1 MSRLIV
7 VSNRVGLNRDVGGG
21 AVGGLSA
28 ALTAALRQSQ
38 GIWFGWSGETVERY
52 TGQFTIDRIGD
63 VTVAKIDLDTAD
75 VEDYYNGYS
84 NNTLWPL
91 FHNRI
96 DLTHFN
102 RTYAQGY
109 ARVNRRFAE
118 ALRSIIAPGDTVWVH
133 DYHLIPLASEL
144 RRLGLRNRIG
154 FFLHIPWPARQ
165 LLTTLP
171 GHQALTEAL
180 FDYDLVGFHTQE
192 WLSAFTGYLANER
205 GVEVGPDG
213 VVEAFGKRTRLGI
226 FPIGVHAADF
236 APENASQASV
246 DAQKRMEESLA
257 GRQMILGVDRLD
269 YSKGLEERFLA
280 YEQFLH
286 DHPEQREQV
295 FMLQIATPS
304 RDAVEAYQ
312 DLRGRLDSIAGRVN
326 GAFATLDW
334 VPLRYVNSG
343 FRQDELA
350 GVYRSARVALITPL
364 RDGMNLV
371 AKEYVAA
378 QDPADPGVLILSR
391 FAGAAAQM
399 PEALIVNPYD
409 RDEMAEAIHQALT
422 MDLAERLLRWRALK
436 AGLERESLDRWWQ
449 SYLETLN
456 AAPRPA
462 PKIVRVAGTA
472 P

>member
-1 MSRLIV
+1 MSRLVV
-7 VSNRVGLNRDVGGG
+7 VSNRVGLSRDVGGG
-21 AVGGLSA
+21 AVGGLAA

-38 GIWFGWSGETVERY
+38 GVWFGWSGETVEKFN
-52 TGQFTIDRIGD
+52 GQLALDRVGD
-63 VTVAKIDLDTAD
+63 VTVARIDLEQQDI
-75 VEDYYNGYS
+75 EDYYNGYS

-96 DLTHFN
+96 DLTRYD
-102 RTYAQGY
+102 RTAADGY
-109 ARVNRRFAE
+109 ARVNSRFAE
-118 ALRSIIAPGDTVWVH
+118 ALRSVVGPNDTIWVH
-133 DYHLIPLASEL
+133 DYHLIPLAREL
-144 RRLGLRNRIG
+144 RKLGFRNRIG

-171 GHQALTEAL
+171 GHAALTDAL
-180 FDYDLVGFHTQE
+180 FDYDLVGFHTEE
-192 WLSAFTGYLANER
+192 WLSAFTGYLRYER
-205 GVEVGPDG
+205 GIEVGDEFE
-213 VVEAFGKRTRLGI
+213 VEREGRRTRFGV

-236 APENASQASV
+236 APENASEASIQ
-246 DAQKRMEESLA
+246 AQKRMEESLS
-257 GRQMILGVDRLD
+257 GRQMIIGVDRLD

-286 DHPEQREQV
+286 DHPEQREKV
-295 FMLQIATPS
+295 FMMQIATPS

-312 DLRGRLDSIAGRVN
+312 DLRGRLDAVAGRIN
-326 GAFATLDW
+326 GEFATLDW

-350 GVYRSARVALITPL
+350 GVYRSARVGLVTPL

-371 AKEYVAA
+371 AKEYVAS

-409 RDEMAEAIHQALT
+409 REEMAQAIHRALT
-422 MDLAERLLRWRALK
+422 MDPAERILRWRALK
-436 AGLERESLDRWWQ
+436 DGLERESLDRWWQ
-449 SYLETLN
+449 SYLEAL
-456 AAPRPA
+456 AATPRSA
-462 PKIVRVAGTA
+462 PKIVRLAGAA

>member
-7 VSNRVGLNRDVGGG
+7 VSNRVGLSRDVGGG

-38 GIWFGWSGETVERY
+38 GIWFGWSGETVEKFN
-52 TGQFTIDRIGD
+52 GQLALDRVGD
-63 VTVAKIDLDTAD
+63 VTVARIDLEARDI
-75 VEDYYNGYS
+75 EEYYNGYS

-96 DLTHFN
+96 DLTHYD
-102 RTYAQGY
+102 RASAVGY
-109 ARVNRRFAE
+109 ARVNHRFAE
-118 ALRSIIAPGDTVWVH
+118 ALRSVIGPNDVIWVH
-133 DYHLIPLASEL
+133 DYHMIPLAREL
-144 RRLGLRNRIG
+144 RKLGFRNKIG

-171 GHQALTEAL
+171 GHQALTDAL
-180 FDYDLVGFHTQE
+180 FDYDLVGFHTEE
-192 WLSAFTGYLANER
+192 WLSAFTGYLRNER
-205 GVEVGPDG
+205 GIEVDADGSVESAGR
-213 VVEAFGKRTRLGI
+213 RTRLGV
-226 FPIGVHAADF
+226 FPIGVNPADF
-236 APENASQASV
+236 VPENASEASV
-246 DAQKRMEESLA
+246 QAQKRMEESLS
-257 GRQMILGVDRLD
+257 GRQMIIGVDRLD

-286 DHPEQREQV
+286 DHPDQREKV

-312 DLRGRLDSIAGRVN
+312 DLRGRLDAVAGRIN

-399 PEALIVNPYD
+399 QEALIVNPYD
-409 RDEMAEAIHQALT
+409 REEMAQAIRRALT
-422 MDLAERLLRWRALK
+422 MDLAERILRWRALK
-436 AGLERESLDRWWQ
+436 DGLDRESLDGWWR
-449 SYLETLN
+449 SYLEALGAT
-456 AAPRPA
+456 PRA
-462 PKIVRVAGTA
+462 TPKIVRVAGTA